1 MAVPVTVIGGF
12 LGSGKTTLLNRV
24 LAEAPPRT
32 AVLVNDFGA
41 LNVDAELLERKGEL
55 TLELSGGCICCSL
68 AQGLGP
74 AIREALKANPSAIL
88 IEASGVGEPRRIAE
102 FALIH
107 KELRLD
113 LVVTLAHAAELA
125 KQLRDPLVGDTV
137 ARQFDGADLIVLN
150 HVDEAAPGRLAD
162 ARAALRRLAPGR
174 TIVETTRA
182 ALPLDLLTTAAPSI
196 LFAPPRSEVSHE
208 DIFTSYAVESAEPFE
223 RAAFEAA
230 LGRLPRG
237 VMRLKGWVRFAG
249 EPVPQLVQFV
259 AGRWEITPATGDA
272 AHHPGTRLVGI
283 GTLPELELGARLGQA
298 RAATTS

>member
-1 MAVPVTVIGGF
+1 MNVPVTVIGGF

-41 LNVDAELLERKGEL
+41 LNVDAELVARKGEL

-68 AQGLGP
+68 ADGLGP
-74 AIREALKANPSAIL
+74 AIRNALAADPSSIL
-88 IEASGVGEPRRIAE
+88 IEASGVAEPRRIAE

-107 KELRLD
+107 RDLRLD

-150 HVDEAAPGRLAD
+150 HVDEASPGRLAD
-162 ARAALRRLAPGR
+162 ARAALRRIAPGR

-182 ALPLDLLTTAAPSI
+182 DLPLELLTTAAPSI
-196 LFAPPRSEVSHE
+196 LFAPPRTEISHE
-208 DIFTSYAVESAEPFE
+208 DIFTSYGLESATPFD
-223 RAAFEAA
+223 RSAFEAA
-230 LGRLPRG
+230 LNRLPRG
-237 VMRLKGWVRFAG
+237 VMRLKGWVAFRG

-259 AGRWEITPATGDA
+259 AGRWEISPATGQA
-272 AHHPGTRLVGI
+272 AEHRGTRLVGI
-283 GTLPELELGARLGQA
+283 GTLPELELEARL
-298 RAATTS
+298 RSAAAPTAP